1 MEKLSKSII
10 NNDLLKKINFSG
22 FSSSLGWIGY
32 FERKGK
38 FNLDLID
45 ESIKLFDSFF
55 SSSKNS
61 MTISALSF
69 DDTRIV
75 EDDIEKKYGKIY
87 KKYVEKEVIFTLN
100 DEYESYLYGD
110 IEFPVSLIKCSK
122 DKETFIDLSKLLMCY
137 NKILGQIC
145 FYIDLNYGLA
155 IYPHDDTG
163 FGCIVLNDNYEAGYE
178 FLNSCKKNGEFD
190 VYIQK
195 NI

>member
-10 NNDLLKKINFSG
+10 NNDILKKINFSG

-38 FNLDLID
+38 FSLDLID

-75 EDDIEKKYGKIY
+75 EDDIEKKYGEIY
-87 KKYVEKEVIFTLN
+87 KKYIKKELVFPLN

-110 IEFPVSLIKCSK
+110 IEFPVSLIKYSK
-122 DKETFIDLSKLLMCY
+122 DKDIFIDLSKLLMCY
-137 NKILGQIC
+137 NKLLGQIC
-145 FYIDLNYGLA
+145 FYIDLDYGLA
-155 IYPHDDTG
+155 VYPHDDIG
-163 FGCIVLNDNYEAGYE
+163 FGCIVLNDNYEVGYE